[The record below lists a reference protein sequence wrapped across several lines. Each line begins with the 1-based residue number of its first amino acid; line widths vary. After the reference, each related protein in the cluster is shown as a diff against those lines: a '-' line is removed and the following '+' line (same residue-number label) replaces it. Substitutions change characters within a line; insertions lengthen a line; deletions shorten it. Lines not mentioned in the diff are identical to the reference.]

1 MLLQRKRQLINFT
14 SLQISAIIKSWEINS
29 QLKRA
34 DRYSKKYNQNFLRIW
49 LALIHQLILHNLSAT
64 ADQIDQIWIW
74 FCSYPVIEVSDLNHW
89 GENSKLLFSHFV
101 AIISTHFKCQTV
113 GEIPWSL
120 ILDNRAKV

>member
-1 MLLQRKRQLINFT
+1 MLQLIKLTKFEFGFAFIP
-14 SLQISAIIKSWEINS
+14 SLKSVT
-29 QLKRA
+29 
-34 DRYSKKYNQNFLRIW
+34 D
-49 LALIHQLILHNLSAT
+49 
-64 ADQIDQIWIW
+64 
-74 FCSYPVIEVSDLNHW
+74 W